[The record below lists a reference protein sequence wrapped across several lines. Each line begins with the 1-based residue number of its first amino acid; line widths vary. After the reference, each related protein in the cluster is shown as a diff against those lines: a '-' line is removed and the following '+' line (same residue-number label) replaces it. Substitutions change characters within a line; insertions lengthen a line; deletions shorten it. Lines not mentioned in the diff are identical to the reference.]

1 MYLIIDSKTG
11 DVMGKRH
18 TAVLARRYAHKLD
31 TLYGAVRYKVG
42 RQILKAGDV

>member
-18 TAVLARRYAHKLD
+18 SVELARRYAHKLD
-31 TLYGAVRYKVG
+31 DLYGARRYYVRADYE
-42 RQILKAGDV
+42 LD